1 MADLKVYKK
10 TFIKADLSGG
20 LLTITMP
27 YAITALLAVVKGYS
41 QVTTHNFNIAEATD
55 TVIKVDLSKAEGI
68 DNGANHNEIW
78 LLYTLKQ

>member
-10 TFIKADLSGG
+10 TFTKADLSGG

-27 YAITALLAVVKGYS
+27 YAITALLAVVKGYE
-41 QVTTHNFNIAEATD
+41 QVSTQNFNIAEATD
-55 TVIKVDLSKAEGI
+55 TVIKVDLSTAEGI